1 MGGNRGMNSERHG
14 NDQRTDRK
22 SRRARHLIET
32 EAIIVAY
39 TMSRLDDRFLKRF
52 GYGSWHK
59 AFLVTGDRL
68 GVRPASMKNLRDE
81 FDPIHPNARQGWHK
95 RPLRPNRQRVLGEFC
110 DSSDEAMIDIVSRLL
125 AGDKEVEEIVTK
137 PLASARDPVA
147 NVAERLRTGRLA
159 ETYFMENSELICG
172 VSSKSLLDCRHQA
185 CGFDFG
191 VHGRDLLAIEVKG
204 MKTLRGA
211 ILFTDAEWN
220 QANRRE
226 SNYWLVVVGGLERH
240 PRAMLV
246 THPAISLKVTSSIR
260 NISAISWKANVSVA
274 ARSA

>member
-1 MGGNRGMNSERHG
+1 MSRESRDTDKQTNR
-14 NDQRTDRK
+14 K
-22 SRRARHLIET
+22 LVRARNLIET

-39 TMSRLDDRFLKRF
+39 AMSRLDDLFLKRF
-52 GYGSWHK
+52 GFSSWHR
-59 AFLVTGDRL
+59 AFSATGDRL

-81 FDPIHPNARQGWHK
+81 FDPIHPNGRRGWHK
-95 RPLRPNRQRVLGEFC
+95 RPLRPNRQRILGEFC
-110 DSSDEAMIDIVSRLL
+110 DSSDEAMIDIISRLL
-125 AGDKEVEEIVTK
+125 AGDKEVEKVVVK

-159 ETYFMENSELICG
+159 ETYFMENSESICG
-172 VSSKSLLDCRHQA
+172 ISAKSLLDCRYQA

-204 MKTLRGA
+204 LKTMRGG

-226 SNYWLVVVGGLERH
+226 DNYWLIVVGGLERH
-240 PRAMLV
+240 PRAMV
-246 THPAISLKVTSSIR
+246 VKHPAISLTVTSSIR
-260 NISAISWKANVSVA
+260 NVSAISWRANVSVGDK
-274 ARSA
+274 SA